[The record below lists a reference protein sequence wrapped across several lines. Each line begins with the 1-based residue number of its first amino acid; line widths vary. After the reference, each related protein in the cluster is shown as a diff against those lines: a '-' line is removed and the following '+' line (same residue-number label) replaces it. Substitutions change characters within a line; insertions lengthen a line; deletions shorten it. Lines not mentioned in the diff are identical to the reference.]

1 MPKTRAGKRIAS
13 VSDACATAFPAV
25 RAIPAAAAAK
35 TAVPARAPVNAAPE
49 REARRPERAAEMAV
63 NPAKASGASDSTKD
77 AASGSMPAVA
87 R

>member
-49 REARRPERAAEMAV
+49 REARRPERAAENSYV
-63 NPAKASGASDSTKD
+63 LRRFLKE
-77 AASGSMPAVA
+77 VA
-87 R
+87 PREIPLYYDH